1 MTDAQWLV
9 NAFFAVSGS
18 LGGFILKATWDALK
32 DLQRDMSAL
41 QSSIANT
48 YVRKDD
54 FRDHATRVENAL
66 ARIEA
71 KFDGKADKHS

>member
-1 MTDAQWLV
+1 MNDMQWL
-9 NAFFAVSGS
+9 ADALFAVCGI
-18 LGGFILKATWDALK
+18 LGGFILKATWDAVK

-41 QSSIANT
+41 QGSIAST

-71 KFDGKADKHS
+71 KFDGKADKHA